1 MSEIQVKKKKPLI
14 NDGGHK
20 PFGVDLDPDKKLCH
34 VTEEDGSQSTYHNGD
49 KISYDD
55 YVNNLEETMHRRSQ
69 GKSTSSIR
77 TFGGFGSG
85 TLKKPYKTKK

>member
-1 MSEIQVKKKKPLI
+1 MSSKIHIKKDKPLI

-34 VTEEDGSQSTYHNGD
+34 VTEEDGSQSTYHNG
-49 KISYDD
+49 KRISYDD

-69 GKSTSSIR
+69 GKSTRSIGL
-77 TFGGFGSG
+77 FGGFGKG
-85 TLKKPYKTKK
+85 TLNRNIKK